1 MQMTDNAGAT
11 DHHRALNY
19 LAMRDRRIYEAVA
32 EAYGRNESLS
42 AVDVLLSPLSG
53 ARKIMDVIFSFTDR
67 RTGVVSKQVVSVDM
81 TGMYPFLHRPL
92 RPYYDR

>member
-1 MQMTDNAGAT
+1 MDEQ
-11 DHHRALNY
+11 RAQVY
-19 LAMRDRRIYEAVA
+19 LIMRYLRIYEMVA

-67 RTGVVSKQVVSVDM
+67 RTDVVSKQVVSVDT